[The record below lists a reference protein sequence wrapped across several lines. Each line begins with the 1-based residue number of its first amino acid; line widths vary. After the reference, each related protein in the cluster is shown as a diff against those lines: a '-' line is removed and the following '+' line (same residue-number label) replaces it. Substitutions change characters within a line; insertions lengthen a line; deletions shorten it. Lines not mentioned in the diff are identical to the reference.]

1 MHVIFYISSIAC
13 NYILIVFQILKVTLC
28 EVNSNNNAMCFEDF
42 KLLNKQNYSF
52 RFYHLIIITII
63 LQHMSYKRM
72 LMPLFPMLDVPC
84 VYLSFFE
91 VKNSYKL
98 FFFPC

>member
-84 VYLSFFE
+84 VYLSFF
-91 VKNSYKL
+91 
-98 FFFPC
+98 